1 MYFVHLVFVD
11 RTVFENGL
19 FQIIRIPPCRG
30 TIITSWGGGYFGHFN
45 DVLGVNKPILTMS
58 WGLPPPRLRG

>member
-19 FQIIRIPPCRG
+19 FQDTPLSRNDNYDLG
-30 TIITSWGGGYFGHFN
+30 GFLVLMMSWGGGYFGHFN

-58 WGLPPPRLRG
+58 